1 MATRKR
7 RRRRRNNKYRL
18 NYKRLFIFFIF
29 CVLLVFGIIY
39 GISALLSHKK
49 EYFEEGLK
57 FYETKQYNE
66 ALEKF
71 EAALS
76 ESQLLSERTDTN
88 IKLYIADTYMKQGNY
103 GEALTEYKEILE
115 NAHTNKKEVTSMMEL
130 ADALYC
136 FEQGNYTAAIEGLEK
151 KAEKWHELYMYIGT
165 CYGELE
171 NPDKMFEN
179 YEAYVKEFGFNS
191 YIYAQYASYYI
202 SIEDY
207 ETAIGYINN
216 GLDSDAEYNAQ
227 LRLMEIAYY
236 EEQNDYNYAYE
247 LAEELVELYPDY
259 EEGQH
264 EYIFLS
270 TRKTDD

>member
-1 MATRKR
+1 MEFQHCFHIRK
-7 RRRRRNNKYRL
+7 NILKKGL
-18 NYKRLFIFFIF
+18 NSMKQ
-29 CVLLVFGIIY
+29 
-39 GISALLSHKK
+39 SNTMKP
-49 EYFEEGLK
+49 LK
-57 FYETKQYNE
+57 SLMLQLN
-66 ALEKF
+66 
-71 EAALS
+71 

-115 NAHTNKKEVTSMMEL
+115 NTHTNKKEVTSMMEL

-136 FEQGNYTAAIEGLEK
+136 FEQGNYAAAIEGLEK

-165 CYGELE
+165 CYGELD
-171 NPDKMFEN
+171 NSDKMFEN

-236 EEQNDYNYAYE
+236 EESKR
-247 LAEELVELYPDY
+247 L
-259 EEGQH
+259 
-264 EYIFLS
+264 
-270 TRKTDD
+270 

>member
-1 MATRKR
+1 
-7 RRRRRNNKYRL
+7 
-18 NYKRLFIFFIF
+18 
-29 CVLLVFGIIY
+29 VFGIIY

-165 CYGELE
+165 CYGELD
-171 NPDKMFEN
+171 NSDKMFEN

-270 TRKTDD
+270 TRKTAD